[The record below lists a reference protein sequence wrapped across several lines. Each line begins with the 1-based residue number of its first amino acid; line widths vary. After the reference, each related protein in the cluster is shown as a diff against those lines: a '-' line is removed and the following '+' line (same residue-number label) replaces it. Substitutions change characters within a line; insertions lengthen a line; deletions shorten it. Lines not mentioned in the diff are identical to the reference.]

1 MHPTTNLAAALG
13 TMALALS
20 TLLHAQQPAAGGAP
34 AGAKDPVA
42 ALKQSLQEG
51 LAKARQYEWI
61 QTTAISMKGE
71 EKSRKRERC
80 YYGADGKL
88 QKVPIEQGQPAAQ
101 KDEGGGRRG
110 GRGGGRVKQ
119 QIVENKKD
127 DIAEYM
133 QKAAALVQKY
143 VPPNPDQ
150 IQAAKDAG
158 RVSVNPQT
166 GGAVKV
172 AIAQYLQPGDTLTI
186 GLDPAA
192 SRLLGLNVDTFL
204 DKPEDK
210 VTLDVQ
216 MNTLPDGAVYAAQTT
231 LDAKAKNIR
240 VVIQNSG
247 HKPLA
252 K

>member
-1 MHPTTNLAAALG
+1 MQLDGRSESLMQTKPNLVAALG
-13 TMALALS
+13 VAALALGS
-20 TLLHAQQPAAGGAP
+20 LLNAQQPAPGGSQA
-34 AGAKDPVA
+34 AAKDPVA
-42 ALKQSLQEG
+42 TLKQSLQEG
-51 LAKARQYEWI
+51 LAKARQYEWV

-71 EKSRKRERC
+71 EKSRKMERC
-80 YYGADGKL
+80 YYGADGKV
-88 QKVPIEQGQPAAQ
+88 QKVPIDDGKASSATQ
-101 KDEGGGRRG
+101 GGGGGRG
-110 GRGGGRVKQ
+110 GRGGRVKK
-119 QIVENKKD
+119 QIVENKKE

-216 MNTLPDGAVYAAQTT
+216 MNTLPDGAVYAGQTT
-231 LDAKAKNIR
+231 LDAKA
-240 VVIQNSG
+240 
-247 HKPLA
+247 
-252 K
+252 

>member
-1 MHPTTNLAAALG
+1 MHHKINLVAALG
-13 TMALALS
+13 MATLTLG
-20 TLLHAQQPAAGGAP
+20 TLLHAQQPAAGAQP
-34 AGAKDPVA
+34 GAKDPVA
-42 ALKQSLQEG
+42 TLKQSLQEG

-71 EKSRKRERC
+71 EKSRKTERC

-88 QKVPIEQGQPAAQ
+88 QKVPLDEGQASSQKQG
-101 KDEGGGRRG
+101 GGGRRG
-110 GRGGGRVKQ
+110 GRGGRVKQ

-127 DIAEYM
+127 EITEYM

-143 VPPNPDQ
+143 VPPSPEQ

-158 RVSVNPQT
+158 RVAVNPQT
-166 GGAVKV
+166 GSAVNV
-172 AIAQYLQPGDTLTI
+172 VISQYLQAGDKLTI
-186 GLDPAA
+186 GIDPAA
-192 SRLLGLNVDTFL
+192 SRVLGLNVDTFL

-252 K
+252 R